1 MKIEG
6 HVGQIIFRSDQNGF
20 SIFKME
26 TADGDITCVGKVFNL
41 ESDIFMELEGQLIYD
56 DRYGEEFSF
65 SKAREVLP
73 TAKTSVIRYLS
84 SGLIPFIGKKT
95 AKKIVDKLGDK
106 ALEILEEEPERLFE
120 IKGIGKK
127 RIEKIQAAILER
139 KASRDSII
147 FLQDLGF
154 GINTAIKISLKYDK
168 DTIAVVKNDT
178 YRLIDDIRGIGFTIA
193 DNIALKNGMA
203 RNDSKR
209 ILAGIKFVLNLSA
222 NGNGDCFLERSEL
235 VFRAQKLL
243 DIASGEIDRELDFN
257 ILNGSLIKD
266 IIGDREV
273 VYYEYLFKAE
283 DLVATRL
290 AQMLAISLEDEK
302 ISISNKSF
310 FDELDSVQEEA
321 VHEVFKSKLTVITGG
336 PGTGKTTIVRKIVA
350 IAENLSKKIMLA
362 APTGRAAKRL
372 EESTGLSASTIHRL
386 LKYSRNESG
395 KLAFEYNRD
404 NPLNT
409 DILIIDEAS
418 MLDIELMAK
427 LVDAITVNTRLVLV
441 GDADQLPSVGPGNVL
456 RDIIDSSMAKVIR
469 LKKIY
474 RQGKDSNIVLN
485 AHKINKGEFPILN
498 EKGKDFF
505 FIKCLSNREILDTVV
520 DLYSRRLPNHYKF
533 NPIED
538 IQVLSITK
546 KGDLGT
552 ESLNTRIQSLVNPDS
567 KSQDQIDLKDYVI
580 KKSDK
585 LMQAVNNYS
594 LKTYDKKFGEGEGVF
609 NGDMGFAEV
618 LDGDA
623 RSLKLRLDDGRLA
636 SYDKSSIDELMLAYA
651 ITVHK
656 SQGSEFKAVIVP
668 VFNGPPLLM
677 SRNIIYTA
685 ITRAKELVVLVGS
698 EEALERMIE
707 NNQINRR
714 NSSLAYRLKLKYS
727 IFEDVYNETN
737 R

>member
-209 ILAGIKFVLNLSA
+209 ILAGIKFILNLSA

-310 FDELDSVQEEA
+310 FEGLDSVQEEA

-485 AHKINKGEFPILN
+485 AHKINKGESPILN

>member
-209 ILAGIKFVLNLSA
+209 ILAGIKFILNLSA

-310 FDELDSVQEEA
+310 FEGLDSVQEEA

-485 AHKINKGEFPILN
+485 AHKINKGESPILN

-520 DLYSRRLPNHYKF
+520 DLYSRRLPNHYNF

>member
-41 ESDIFMELEGQLIYD
+41 ESGMFMELEGQLIYD

-209 ILAGIKFVLNLSA
+209 ILAGIKFILNLSA

-235 VFRAQKLL
+235 VFRTQKLL
-243 DIASGEIDRELDFN
+243 DIASGEIDREIDFN

-310 FDELDSVQEEA
+310 FEGLDSVQEEA

-409 DILIIDEAS
+409 DILIIDETS

-441 GDADQLPSVGPGNVL
+441 GDVDQLPSVGPGNVL

-552 ESLNTRIQSLVNPDS
+552 ESLNTRIQSLVNPDL
-567 KSQDQIDLKDYVI
+567 KSQDRIDLKDYVI

-618 LDGDA
+618 LDGDS

-636 SYDKSSIDELMLAYA
+636 NYDKSSIDELMLAYA

-727 IFEDVYNETN
+727 IFEDVYHETN